1 MATSYLDNNGVLY
14 LWGKIKEAFAKKTDI
29 PTDNASLAN
38 GAGYQTSANVE
49 SAITAKGYTTM
60 AAVEDKGY
68 TTMTAVEG
76 KGYQTS
82 SQVSAA
88 ITAALA
94 DVSGVEFTI
103 VEQLPATGTKGTIYL
118 VKKTATAAGNIYT
131 EYIWVNNAWEIIG
144 DTTIDLSNY
153 LQKSDIVAI
162 TNEEI
167 DTIVTGS

>member
-14 LWGKIKEAFAKKTDI
+14 LWSKIKDIFAKKADI
-29 PTDNASLAN
+29 PTDNASLTN
-38 GAGYQTSANVE
+38 GAGYQTSENVE

-60 AAVEDKGY
+60 SAVEGKGY

-76 KGYQTS
+76 KDYQTG
-82 SQVSAA
+82 SQVSDA

-94 DVSGVEFTI
+94 DMSGVEFSI
-103 VEQLPATGTKGTIYL
+103 VEQLPTSGVKGTIYL
-118 VKKTATAAGNIYT
+118 VKKSVTASGNIYT

-153 LQKSDIVAI
+153 LQKTDITNI

-167 DTIVTGS
+167 DTITAN

>member
-1 MATSYLDNNGVLY
+1 MATSYLDKNGVLY

-38 GAGYQTSANVE
+38 GAGYQTSEN
-49 SAITAKGYTTM
+49 
-60 AAVEDKGY
+60 
-68 TTMTAVEG
+68 
-76 KGYQTS
+76 
-82 SQVSAA
+82 VSAA

-103 VEQLPATGTKGTIYL
+103 VEQLPPTGTKGTIYL
-118 VKKTATAAGNIYT
+118 VKKTATASGNIYT